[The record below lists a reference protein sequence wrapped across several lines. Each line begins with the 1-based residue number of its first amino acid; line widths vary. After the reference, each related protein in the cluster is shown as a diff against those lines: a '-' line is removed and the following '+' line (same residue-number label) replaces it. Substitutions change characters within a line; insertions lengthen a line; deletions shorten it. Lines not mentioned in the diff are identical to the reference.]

1 MTGEATSPS
10 GQGGG
15 KGEWEVQSMRGAKRS
30 HAAPDKL
37 MRSEWRGSRGP
48 TGRGKSFGFYSQC
61 SEQPLKGLRNE
72 DHPGGRLARRL
83 CQVSLREEQCP
94 RTERRPWSE
103 REVTEEVEGLEMY
116 CGDSSVLETEE
127 TGNLH
132 L

>member
-1 MTGEATSPS
+1 MGSAKHAR
-10 GQGGG
+10 GQ
-15 KGEWEVQSMRGAKRS
+15 KE
-30 HAAPDKL
+30 PC
-37 MRSEWRGSRGP
+37 GSRQAHEKRVEKEQGP
-48 TGRGKSFGFYSQC
+48 YRARQKLCFYSQC

-116 CGDSSVLETEE
+116 CGESSVLETEE